1 MRTTAASLLIALS
14 TLPFMLKGSDT
25 KEPKNPSVHEVVEVS
40 HESNP
45 IKTGTTGQSSSE
57 SVDPLLYTHY
67 VSNIQGKEERAN
79 AINQIKDGFAPYTK
93 HPESMMTLLNGLAWN
108 EYVKDIDKKSP
119 KEVAESIVELVKNY
133 KFAPFAAVFLAKKG
147 VDPGHANS
155 YLEKAQKRIPYQ
167 LPIAQLIIHDVPIEF
182 YLKHRSHD
190 PSLSIHDY
198 NQIKIR
204 ELLEASGEKDVAK
217 IMDEMKRMYPHF
229 GFAYPKHFVK
239 SYQMI
244 KSMEKDSNFK
254 LENVVLYLL
263 PNYKPGHDPG
273 TRYDSA
279 FILSAFPIDDLDKL
293 GFNVILASYNHDFEI
308 EQIANEVSGNNN
320 STPGTEWPLTAM
332 AIGGHGFG
340 HKLNISDV
348 PFDIGFSEEK
358 HGSSILSVNDIGI
371 FSGLRSCF
379 KQGIPVTIVLDS
391 CSTASPKAL
400 PQSLFQFSRSE
411 LPSNFLV
418 QAPEI
423 DTFIYGAYKKNQLP
437 YFVFDGAKIGYG
449 SKD

>member
-1 MRTTAASLLIALS
+1 A
-14 TLPFMLKGSDT
+14 
-25 KEPKNPSVHEVVEVS
+25 
-40 HESNP
+40 
-45 IKTGTTGQSSSE
+45 
-57 SVDPLLYTHY
+57 
-67 VSNIQGKEERAN
+67 
-79 AINQIKDGFAPYTK
+79 
-93 HPESMMTLLNGLAWN
+93 LAWS
-108 EYVKDIDKKSP
+108 EYVDNIDKKSP
-119 KEVAESIVELVKNY
+119 REVAESIVELVKNY

-147 VDPGHANS
+147 VDPDYANN
-155 YLEKAQKRIPYQ
+155 YLEKAQKRTPYQ

-190 PSLSIHDY
+190 PSLSIHDH

-204 ELLEASGEKDVAK
+204 ELLKVQGEKDVEK
-217 IMDEMKRMYPHF
+217 VMDEMKRMYPHF

-244 KSMEKDSNFK
+244 KNMEKDPDFK
-254 LENVVLYLL
+254 LDNVVLYLL

-279 FILSAFPIDDLDKL
+279 FILSAFPIDNLDRL

-308 EQIANEVSGNNN
+308 EQIANEVSGNYNC
-320 STPGTEWPLTAM
+320 TPGTEWPLTAM

-348 PFDIGFSEEK
+348 PFDIGFNEK
-358 HGSSILSVNDIGI
+358 KHSSSILDINDVGI
-371 FSGLRSCF
+371 FGNLIPCF
-379 KQGIPVTIVLDS
+379 RQNTSVTMILDS
-391 CSTASPKAL
+391 CATASPKAL

-423 DTFIYGAYKKNQLP
+423 DTFIYGAYKKHNLP
-437 YFVFDGAKIGYG
+437 YFIFDGAKVDKG
-449 SKD
+449 SKN